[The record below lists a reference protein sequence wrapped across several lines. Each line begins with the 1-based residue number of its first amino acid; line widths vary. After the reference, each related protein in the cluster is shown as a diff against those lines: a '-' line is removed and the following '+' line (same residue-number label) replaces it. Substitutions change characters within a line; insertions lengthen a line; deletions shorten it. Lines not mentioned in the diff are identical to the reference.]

1 MSRLPVF
8 GCLALLGPLGGLAAP
23 EEVIGGHQFDLEKGS
38 SSDQSNNLLASPSD
52 PNVYAFH
59 AGEWPF
65 SIDFPKPSLLPG

>member
-23 EEVIGGHQFDLEKGS
+23 EEVIGGHQFDLKEGF